1 MTNIELSDVE
11 LGAVSGGDYK
21 ISNWSNAS
29 TTSKV
34 GAVAN
39 SVAAAVAIPMAAAP
53 SFALAVVGLVA
64 IAASPGQGH
73 W

>member
-1 MTNIELSDVE
+1 MENIELSDVE
-11 LGAVSGGDYK
+11 LSAVSGGDYK

-39 SVAAAVAIPMAAAP
+39 CVAAAVAIPAATAP
-53 SFALAVVGLVA
+53 SMALAAIGLVA